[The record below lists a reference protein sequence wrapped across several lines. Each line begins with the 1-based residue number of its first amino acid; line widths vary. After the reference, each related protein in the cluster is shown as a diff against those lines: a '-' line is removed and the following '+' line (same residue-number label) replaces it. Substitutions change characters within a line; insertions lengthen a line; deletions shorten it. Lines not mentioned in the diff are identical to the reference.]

1 MISRRAFLQTSLASG
16 LISVAPRLAVAA
28 APGDERF
35 VFIILRG
42 GMDGLDIVQPYGDPH
57 LARLRPG
64 LAKTPDSGLIDLDGF
79 FGLTSDLKGLGD
91 MWSSKELAFVHA
103 VSSPYRARS
112 HFEAQDSLENGTASP
127 SGAHDGWLNRFLSLM
142 PSPGPELAADLMPTS
157 SIVLSGAN
165 NVDRWQPN
173 TDLRLDG
180 DIEFFLHRLYEG
192 HDDFAAA
199 LKRAIVSESED
210 LDGPASRG
218 NTLTGSYARLAAR
231 MLSRHARIAAISV
244 NGWDSHQ
251 NQAGILR
258 RPTRELTD
266 GILELRKE
274 LGPLWKKTTFVAVSE
289 FGRTVRSN
297 GTHGTDHGTG
307 GLMLIGGGAVNG
319 GRMAG
324 PAWPGLG
331 EGRLYEDRDLMPVD
345 DVRRYIAWLLMG
357 LYGAG
362 RQQLASAVFPGL
374 ELGSDPGLL

>member
-1 MISRRAFLQTSLASG
+1 MISRRALLQTALASG

-28 APGDERF
+28 APGDQRF

-42 GMDGLDIVQPYGDPH
+42 GMDGLDIVQPYGDPN

-64 LAKTPDSGLIDLDGF
+64 LAKTPDTGLLDLDGF
-79 FGLTSDLKGLGD
+79 FGLTPDLKGLGEL
-91 MWSSKELAFVHA
+91 WSSKQLAFVHA
-103 VSSPYRARS
+103 VSPPYRARS

-127 SGAHDGWLNRFLSLM
+127 TGAHDGWLNRFLSLM
-142 PSPGPELAADLMPTS
+142 PAPSPELAADLMPTS
-157 SIVLSGAN
+157 SIVLSGTN
-165 NVDRWQPN
+165 KVDRWQPN
-173 TDLRLDG
+173 TDLRLDA
-180 DIEFFLHRLYEG
+180 DIEFFLHKLYEG
-192 HDDFAAA
+192 HDDFATA
-199 LKRAIVSESED
+199 LNRAIISESED
-210 LDGPASRG
+210 LDGPAGRG
-218 NTLTGSYARLAAR
+218 NTVTGSYARLAAA

-258 RPTRELTD
+258 RPTRELAD
-266 GILELRKE
+266 GILELRKS

-297 GTHGTDHGTG
+297 GTAGTDHGTG

-319 GRMAG
+319 GRMTG

-331 EGRLYEDRDLMPVD
+331 DGRLYEDRDLMPAD

-374 ELGSDPGLL
+374 ELGNDPGLL

>member
-16 LISVAPRLAVAA
+16 LISIAPRLAVAA
-28 APGDERF
+28 APGDNRF

-42 GMDGLDIVQPYGDPH
+42 GMDGLDIVQPYGDPD

-64 LAKTPDSGLIDLDGF
+64 LAKTPDTGLIDLNGF
-79 FGLTSDLKGLGD
+79 FGLTPDLRDLAD
-91 MWSSKELAFVHA
+91 MWTSKELAFVHA

-127 SGAHDGWLNRFLSLM
+127 SGAHDGWLNRFLSLL
-142 PSPGPELAADLMPTS
+142 PSPGPEFAADLMPTS
-157 SIVLSGAN
+157 SLVLSGAN
-165 NVDRWQPN
+165 KVDRWQPN

-180 DIEFFLHRLYEG
+180 DIEFFLHKLYEG

-199 LKRAIVSESED
+199 FKQAIISESED
-210 LDGPASRG
+210 IDGTAG
-218 NTLTGSYARLAAR
+218 HGKTVTGSYARLAAR

-244 NGWDSHQ
+244 TGWDSHQ

-258 RPTRELTD
+258 QPTHQLAD
-266 GILELRKE
+266 GILELKKE

-289 FGRTVRSN
+289 FGRTVRIN
-297 GTHGTDHGTG
+297 GTLGTDHGTG
-307 GLMLIGGGAVNG
+307 GLMLIGGGAING
-319 GRMAG
+319 GRMVG

-331 EGRLYEDRDLMPVD
+331 DGHLYEDRDLKPVD

-362 RQQLASAVFPGL
+362 REQLASAVFPGL
-374 ELGSDPGLL
+374 EVGNDPALL